1 MFPVTKTSKNP
12 FPHNIGRGKTD
23 QKAKTVNMKKEGK
36 GKRGLAGRRQRTRNP
51 RHTGGL

>member
-1 MFPVTKTSKNP
+1 MGK
-12 FPHNIGRGKTD
+12 GKTD
-23 QKAKTVNMKKEGK
+23 QKVKTVNMKKEGK